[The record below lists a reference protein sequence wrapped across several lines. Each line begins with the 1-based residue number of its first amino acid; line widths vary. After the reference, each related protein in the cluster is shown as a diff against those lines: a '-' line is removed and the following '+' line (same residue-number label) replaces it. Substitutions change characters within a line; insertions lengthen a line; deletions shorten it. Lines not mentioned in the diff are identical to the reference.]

1 MLEAVTH
8 VILSALQTVTYH
20 FVRHTA
26 CVSLTMLS
34 ARAHTHT
41 HARTHAHTH
50 THCTVYSVG

>member
-8 VILSALQTVTYH
+8 VIPSALQTVTYN

-34 ARAHTHT
+34 AHTD
-41 HARTHAHTH
+41 TH
-50 THCTVYSVG
+50 THCTVSDDRMLMC